1 MRFFGWR
8 GRSAGVVAWWVLAV
22 FQTVWAGEGGLTVA
36 TYNVQNYTLA
46 DRRSADGFRPDYPK
60 PEAEKAALRRVIA
73 ALDADV
79 VALQEIGGEPFLRE
93 LRRDLASEGVA
104 YPYGE
109 AMLAGDEA
117 RGLAV
122 LSRVPLG
129 RVTAHRELATKRRG
143 DNPGEP
149 VRRGMLEVE
158 VPTAGGTVTLFIVH
172 LKSRLTEDRED
183 PGAEDQRVG
192 EAQAVRDRVLTRFP
206 DPGAGRFLILGDCN
220 DLPGS
225 RALQALQNRGKTE
238 ISRWIDAADGRG
250 ERWTHVYERVA
261 LYSRFDH
268 VLASPGLLAAVAG
281 GAEPPRARIVDEPA
295 DAVRRASDH
304 RPVVVTLKW

>member
-1 MRFFGWR
+1 
-8 GRSAGVVAWWVLAV
+8 VAWLIFLGCLSA
-22 FQTVWAGEGGLTVA
+22 QAGDGALTVA

-46 DRRSADGFRPDYPK
+46 DRRSADGFKPDYPK
-60 PEAEKAALRRVIA
+60 PEAEKAALRRVFA

-79 VALQEIGGEPFLRE
+79 VALQEIGGEAFLRE
-93 LRRDLASEGVA
+93 LRRDLASEGINYA
-104 YPYGE
+104 YGE
-109 AMLAGDEA
+109 AMLAEDEA

-143 DNPGEP
+143 DVPGEV
-149 VRRGMLEVE
+149 VRRGLLEVE
-158 VPTAGGTVTLFIVH
+158 VPTSHGPVTLFIVH

-183 PGAEDQRVG
+183 PGAEDQRVA
-192 EAQAVRDRVLTRFP
+192 EAQAVRDRVLARFP
-206 DPGAGRFLILGDCN
+206 EPAKARFLILGDCN

-225 RALQALQNRGKTE
+225 RTLQALQARGKTE

-250 ERWTHVYERVA
+250 QRWTHVYTSAA

-268 VLASPGLLAAVAG
+268 VLASPGFLTGAG
-281 GAEPPRARIVDEPA
+281 EGTEGPVTARGRIVDEPW
-295 DAVRRASDH
+295 AVVRAASDH
-304 RPVVVTLKW
+304 RPLVVTFSWGAALP